1 MEKAGREKAVAFLQ
15 SQGCSDETCQRV
27 GLVIQRVSFHDE
39 LGRTEEEKAA
49 CAADKVLCIVQDAD
63 RLDALG
69 AVVRQQVQ
77 RIRLV

>member
-1 MEKAGREKAVAFLQ
+1 MFEKG
-15 SQGCSDETCQRV
+15 G
-27 GLVIQRVSFHDE
+27 
-39 LGRTEEEKAA
+39 
-49 CAADKVLCIVQDAD
+49 AADKVLCIVQDAD